1 MSCSNNFKQIGLGIH
16 NYHAA
21 YDHLPIAG
29 SGTAENDPAG
39 DGITSRAASTTPGA
53 HTADNRLDL
62 SMLVGL
68 TPFIEQQALWERI
81 SNPYQIPAGEP
92 GAGRHYPPMGPEPN
106 IGIGTANNGHGTNQY
121 TPWLTNIPTLRCP
134 SDPGVGLPSQGRTNY
149 GACYGDAIQ
158 QTNVGPANDLGVV
171 NSARSQRTRES
182 CRGMF
187 VCRMKVGF
195 RDVLDGLANTIAMG
209 EINTDL
215 GDRQITTKL
224 LHDPNVNGT
233 WANPTLCR
241 QYIDP
246 ARPNFWA
253 NTPAVI
259 ALQVGVESGRGYK
272 WASSSLTYSAMNTIL
287 PPNSEICSDENT
299 GGTAGAGREGVFP
312 PSSRHQGGVHVL
324 MGDGAVKFITDSIEA
339 GDSRN
344 GTVRQAGVAT
354 PEPSKPTI
362 AGSQSPFGLWGALG
376 TRAASE
382 TLQGF

>member
-1 MSCSNNFKQIGLGIH
+1 
-16 NYHAA
+16 
-21 YDHLPIAG
+21 
-29 SGTAENDPAG
+29 
-39 DGITSRAASTTPGA
+39 
-53 HTADNRLDL
+53 L
-62 SMLVGL
+62 SILVGL

-92 GAGRHYPPMGPEPN
+92 GAGLHFPSMGPDPN
-106 IGIGTANNGHGTNQY
+106 MGIGTANNNHGQNQY
-121 TPWLTNIPTLRCP
+121 SPWLTNIPTLRCP

-158 QTNVGPANDLGVV
+158 QNHTGPADIFGNV

-187 VCRMKVGF
+187 VARSKMGF

-215 GDRQITTKL
+215 GDRNITTKM
-224 LHDPNVNGT
+224 LHHSVQNAT
-233 WANPTLCR
+233 WAAPKTCR
-241 QYIDP
+241 QYIDS
-246 ARPNFWA
+246 ARPKFWA
-253 NTPAVI
+253 NTAAVI
-259 ALQVGVESGRGYK
+259 ALQIGVEGGRGYK
-272 WASSSLTYSAMNTIL
+272 WANANSVYSGMNTIL
-287 PPNSEICSDENT
+287 PPNSEICSDENA
-299 GGTAGAGREGVFP
+299 GGTAGAGKEGVFP
-312 PSSRHQGGVHVL
+312 PSSRHQGGAHVL
-324 MGDGAVKFITDSIEA
+324 MGDGAVKYITDSIEA
-339 GDSRN
+339 GDSNN

-382 TLQGF
+382 TISGF